1 MTDPNHWQPLQLAH
15 MISQNGIPVVNG
27 VQQAV
32 GPHWGHVEGFALPAL
47 DGRPTPI
54 DPGPPPR
61 LGDPVTDQA
70 FKDQAVEVIR
80 DSAALDPSSATTIDI
95 SPGARGN
102 DPLGSNAGTGHP
114 VNPATGAAYAPDVV
128 NAGDFY
134 SGDG

>member
-1 MTDPNHWQPLQLAH
+1 MAD
-15 MISQNGIPVVNG
+15 
-27 VQQAV
+27 
-32 GPHWGHVEGFALPAL
+32 
-47 DGRPTPI
+47 RPPI

-102 DPLGSNAGTGHP
+102 DPLGIERRDGPSGQPGHGRRRTRP
-114 VNPATGAAYAPDVV
+114 TWSTPATSIG
-128 NAGDFY
+128 
-134 SGDG
+134 